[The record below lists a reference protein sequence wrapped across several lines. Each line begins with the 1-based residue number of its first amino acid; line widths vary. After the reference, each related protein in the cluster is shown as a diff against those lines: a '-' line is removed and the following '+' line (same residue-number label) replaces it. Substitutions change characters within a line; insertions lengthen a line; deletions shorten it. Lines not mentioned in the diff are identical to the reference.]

1 MLAAASNGGSS
12 SSSKTRIYAL
22 DADKDKYLSLARDN
36 LGYANEMLLISARS
50 QISSTSATY

>member
-36 LGYANEMLLISARS
+36 LGYANEMLLISL
-50 QISSTSATY
+50 QP